1 MVLLHYIELTLFFQK
16 IKRYFIKKLTVS
28 KKLLASQRGVTTEKI
43 NNAQTATYTLT
54 LNDGNKKVVNLK
66 KNDDAKNSIDRS
78 TIKQI
83 QIVVK

>member
-1 MVLLHYIELTLFFQK
+1 YQEID
-16 IKRYFIKKLTVS
+16 S
-28 KKLLASQRGVTTEKI
+28 KVKNELASQRGVTTEKI

-66 KNDDAKNSIDRS
+66 KNDDAKNLIDPS

>member
-1 MVLLHYIELTLFFQK
+1 KGCGYFYWKCVSGSSNVKTPAKKEKNPPVPAGYTLDK
-16 IKRYFIKKLTVS
+16 N
-28 KKLLASQRGVTTEKI
+28 

-66 KNDDAKNSIDRS
+66 KNDDAKNPIDPS